1 MSTSG
6 AGSAIADDLRTLFG
20 PRLRSVVEYDGG
32 HTRTGT
38 HTLAIIDGL
47 TAADLHAAAA
57 KVPAWH
63 RAQFATPLLFGA
75 HEFEEALDAFPL
87 EFSAI
92 LARHRVLAGPDPF
105 TTRSVD
111 PADLRRACEL
121 QARSHLLHLRQGYL
135 ETGGRPDAV
144 ATLITRSAPSFRG
157 LLDSLERL
165 EGARPHVATGIAAD
179 IAALAGVT
187 TLSEAEAERLFPA
200 YVDAVERLVKYIDGW
215 TAAT

>member
-6 AGSAIADDLRTLFG
+6 SGSSIVEDLRGLFG

-32 HTRTGT
+32 HNRTGA
-38 HTLAIIDGL
+38 HTLAIVEGL
-47 TAADLHAAAA
+47 TAGDLAAAAA
-57 KVPAWH
+57 KVSGWH
-63 RAQFATPLLFGA
+63 AAQVATPLLLAA
-75 HEFEEALDAFPL
+75 HEFEDALDAFPL

-92 LARHRVLAGPDPF
+92 LARHRVIAGPDPF
-105 TTRSVD
+105 TTLSVD

-144 ATLITRSAPSFRG
+144 ATLIVRSAPSFRA

-179 IAALAGVT
+179 VAALAGVT
-187 TLSEAEAERLFPA
+187 TLADADAERLFPPYLEA
-200 YVDAVERLVKYIDGW
+200 VDRLVKYIDGW
-215 TAAT
+215 SGR